1 VETAPAG
8 ADVRVDPELM
18 VQVLVNLLLNGIE
31 AGPTGSRLR
40 VQVRRQ
46 EAGVTISVVDTGPG
60 VPAELRD
67 KIFRPFFTSKPEGTG
82 LGLPISRQ
90 IAVRHGGCLRY
101 EDTPGGGATFI
112 VTLPPPSA
120 GDHAP

>member
-18 VQVLVNLLLNGIE
+18 VQVLVNLMLNGIE
-31 AGPTGSRLR
+31 AGPADRWLR

-46 EAGVTISVVDTGPG
+46 EAGVTISVADTGPG
-60 VPAELRD
+60 VPANLRD

-90 IAVRHGGCLRY
+90 IVLRHGGSLHY
-101 EDTPGGGATFI
+101 ENTPGGGATFV
-112 VTLPPPSA
+112 VTLPPA
-120 GDHAP
+120 APGEQTA